1 MHGDACYERYG
12 RESISERLIRRVWA
26 EVTRTP
32 SITVRAL
39 ASQLGYSSWTDTSI
53 ALRVLRDAGYI
64 HFEDRAAHARTIIV
78 PFHTEGFRIVKRES

>member
-12 RESISERLIRRVWA
+12 RKSISERLIRRVWA

-39 ASQLGYSSWTDTSI
+39 AFQLGYSSWTDTSI

-78 PFHTEGFRIVKRES
+78 PFGTARIIKKEP